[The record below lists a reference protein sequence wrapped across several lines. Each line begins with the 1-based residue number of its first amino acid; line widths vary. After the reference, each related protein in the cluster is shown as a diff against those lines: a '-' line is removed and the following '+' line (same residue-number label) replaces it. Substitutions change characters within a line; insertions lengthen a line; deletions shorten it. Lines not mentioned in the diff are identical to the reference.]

1 MSITWYETPGLLPPL
16 LHIVCDIKLEALG
29 TKLLE
34 VVLEGNTVVL
44 LLHNNV
50 STCSYCTSGTLSDT

>member
-1 MSITWYETPGLLPPL
+1 MIRSSRSSSIT
-16 LHIVCDIKLEALG
+16 VCDHKLVALG

-34 VVLEGNTVVL
+34 IVLEGNTVVL